1 MSDPDRIWT
10 WPYGGGISGDY
21 RTTPHRPL
29 DPVGGATGAVFLR
42 ATPAREAADDMLA
55 ALDEIYRNVDRWNSL
70 QISSRIR
77 AAIAKARGAA

>member
-42 ATPAREAADDMLA
+42 ATPRREAADDLYA
-55 ALDEIYRNVDRWNSL
+55 ALEHMIRWHDQLSP
-70 QISSRIR
+70 
-77 AAIAKARGAA
+77 ADIAKAETAITKARGQA